1 VDNPLVLENYRTAHK
16 ITLRQTRGAS
26 QHRRSPPSNDSL
38 PDAFRGIGWRAGV
51 GTCEGR
57 VLNSTCT
64 KAKRHWHFWSVASAG
79 DTELGP
85 WDNQSLR
92 EAEGQQELP
101 VFEQKF
107 YSRGNRNLV
116 HQTSGIIILTKV
128 VGRNRNFV
136 I

>member
-1 VDNPLVLENYRTAHK
+1 MRRPRPELDLHKSKKALGFLECCERRRHRTW
-16 ITLRQTRGAS
+16 
-26 QHRRSPPSNDSL
+26 SL
-38 PDAFRGIGWRAGV
+38 GY
-51 GTCEGR
+51 
-57 VLNSTCT
+57 
-64 KAKRHWHFWSVASAG
+64 
-79 DTELGP
+79 
-85 WDNQSLR
+85 QSLR